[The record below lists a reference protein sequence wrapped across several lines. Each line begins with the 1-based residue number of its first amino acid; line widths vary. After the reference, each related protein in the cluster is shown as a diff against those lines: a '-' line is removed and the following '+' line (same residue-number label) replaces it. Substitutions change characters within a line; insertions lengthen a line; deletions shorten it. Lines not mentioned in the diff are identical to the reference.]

1 VVLSRQDKDS
11 ASIAA
16 MRTRAY
22 RSQVLGFAA
31 QVLATEVLTC
41 AAPWRPRYFFL
52 LFFSARFSFS
62 VFCGAFFCSCFGFC
76 EPFTVPPLV

>member
-1 VVLSRQDKDS
+1 
-11 ASIAA
+11 
-16 MRTRAY
+16 M
-22 RSQVLGFAA
+22 
-31 QVLATEVLTC
+31 C
-41 AAPWRPRYFFL
+41 AASWRPRYFFL